1 MRRWPGWVTNVDFGR
16 LSFVRFSP
24 VANKQR
30 HRGRAEGPR
39 ACIGPTDAVTSNSRG
54 RLKLAKKSPSID
66 HGWRATWLNKCPLR
80 FWAYSFTDSVS
91 PTGSGSGP
99 FNILS
104 NSNSQRARKN
114 GGWRP
119 TVRNR
124 PRYYWSPGK
133 LSVIRSAK
141 CCTSNWMKSW
151 LRIYWATRKTNSRY
165 GADGNAGADESGS
178 RCGCG

>member
-80 FWAYSFTDSVS
+80 FWAYSFTEL
-91 PTGSGSGP
+91 GSSHRLG
-99 FNILS
+99 I
-104 NSNSQRARKN
+104 RA
-114 GGWRP
+114 
-119 TVRNR
+119 VQH
-124 PRYYWSPGK
+124 S
-133 LSVIRSAK
+133 LEFEF
-141 CCTSNWMKSW
+141 
-151 LRIYWATRKTNSRY
+151 ATRAEEWWVE
-165 GADGNAGADESGS
+165 ADSPEQATVLLVAGKARRHTLGEMLHVELDEILVEDILGDEED
-178 RCGCG
+178 